1 MPKRLPRPLTRQCAL
16 FLLAWQFLTRVPPPG
31 TPRWT
36 PGRMAA
42 APRYFPAVGA
52 LVGLSGAAVLGATAL
67 VLPPLV
73 ALLLSVA
80 ATLAMTGALHED
92 GLADTFDGLGA
103 ATPAAALEVM
113 RDSRLGSFGAL
124 ALGLGLAL
132 KVTAL
137 ASLPVWAAAL
147 ALVAGHAA
155 SRAAAVLA
163 LARGRYARTE
173 GKSRFTAGG
182 LDPMGLRIAL
192 ACGALGLLPLAG
204 LGLPA
209 PLLAAAGLCLG
220 YCAAWWIGARRLG
233 GYTGDTL
240 GATQQL
246 SEIGLYLA
254 LAAWA

>member
-1 MPKRLPRPLTRQCAL
+1 MDGRLARQCTL
-16 FLLAWQFLTRVPPPG
+16 FLLAWQFLTRVPLPWPSD
-31 TPRWT
+31 WT
-36 PGRMAA
+36 ARRMAA

-52 LVGLSGAAVLGATAL
+52 LVGLFGAAILVATAAIW
-67 VLPPLV
+67 PPLV
-73 ALLLSVA
+73 ALLLSVV
-80 ATLAMTGALHED
+80 ATLVVTGALHED

-137 ASLPVWAAAL
+137 ASFPVSAAAL
-147 ALVAGHAA
+147 ALIAGHGA

-163 LARGRYARTE
+163 LAKGRYARPE
-173 GKSRFTAGG
+173 GKSQFTAGG
-182 LDPMGLRIAL
+182 LDPTGLRIAL
-192 ACGALGLLPLAG
+192 TTGALALGPLLVWMGPA
-204 LGLPA
+204 A
-209 PLLAAAGLCLG
+209 PLLAVLGLCAG
-220 YCAAWWIGARRLG
+220 YCTAWWIGERRLG

>member
-1 MPKRLPRPLTRQCAL
+1 MLHTLARQWAL
-16 FLLAWQFLTRVPPPG
+16 FLLAWQFLGRVPAPG
-31 TPRWT
+31 APRWS

-52 LVGLSGAAVLGATAL
+52 VVGLFGAAVLGVAAL

-80 ATLAMTGALHED
+80 ATLVVTGALHED

-124 ALGLGLAL
+124 ALELGLAL
-132 KVTAL
+132 KVAAL
-137 ASLPVWAAAL
+137 ASLPVPAAAL

-163 LARGRYARTE
+163 LARGRYARAE

-182 LDPMGLRIAL
+182 LDARGLRIAL
-192 ACGALGLLPLAG
+192 GSGALALLPLVW

-209 PLLAAAGLCLG
+209 PLLAAAGLSAG
-220 YCAAWWIGARRLG
+220 AFAAWWIGARRLG

-254 LAAWA
+254 LTAWA

>member
-1 MPKRLPRPLTRQCAL
+1 MPGRLARQRAL
-16 FLLAWQFLTRVPPPG
+16 FLLAWQFLTRIPPPG
-31 TPRWT
+31 APRWT
-36 PGRMAA
+36 PRRMAA

-52 LVGLSGAAVLGATAL
+52 LVGLIGAAVLGATAT

-80 ATLAMTGALHED
+80 VTLAVTGALHED

-147 ALVAGHAA
+147 ALIAGHGA
-155 SRAAAVLA
+155 SRAAAVVA
-163 LARGRYARTE
+163 LARGRYARSE

-182 LDPMGLRIAL
+182 LDATGLRIAL
-192 ACGALGLLPLAG
+192 ASGAVVLLPLAG
-204 LGLPA
+204 LSLLV
-209 PLLAAAGLCLG
+209 PLLAAAGLCAG
-220 YCAAWWIGARRLG
+220 YGAAWWIGARRLG